1 MNLQQTYERQG
12 HGKLT
17 FADGK
22 GWYEGSWESDLRHGR
37 GKQMYPHGDLYDGGW
52 ELNKVE
58 QVFGVWKKYVYL
70 NAHMHAH
77 AHVLLVYNAFPAA
90 VLRCCLSTSSPA

>member
-1 MNLQQTYERQG
+1 M
-12 HGKLT
+12 
-17 FADGK
+17 
-22 GWYEGSWESDLRHGR
+22 RHGR

-77 AHVLLVYNAFPAA
+77 ARTHTHTHTHMHTHTCTHTHTYHSFIALWEGEAGTVDRGSV
-90 VLRCCLSTSSPA
+90 